1 MNEYEPKV
9 IAFACTYCAYTAADL
24 AGSMRLSYPANVRI
38 VKLTCSGR
46 IEPIH
51 VLKAFEAGVDA
62 VFVAGCQPG
71 DCHFLEG
78 NMRGKAWVQSTKHLL
93 EEIGL
98 EPERLEY
105 FHVAASQAQEWVA
118 AVEEMTRRARELGP
132 NPLGETVLH
141 EEELVAE
148 HEETS

>member
-1 MNEYEPKV
+1 MNLFEPTV

-24 AGSMRLSYPANVRI
+24 AGSLRLSYPANVRI
-38 VKLTCSGR
+38 IKLTCSGR

-51 VLKAFEAGVDA
+51 ILKAFEAGADA

-78 NMRGKAWVQSTKHLL
+78 NLRGKKWVAYTKKLL
-93 EEIGL
+93 AEVGL

-105 FHVAASQAQEWVA
+105 FHVAASEAQKWVA
-118 AVEEMTRRARELGP
+118 AVEEMTRRAHELGP
-132 NPLGETVLH
+132 NPLGIARNSDDQLATKQE
-141 EEELVAE
+141 
-148 HEETS
+148 SS

>member
-1 MNEYEPKV
+1 MSGFEPTV

-24 AGSMRLSYPANVRI
+24 AGSLRLSYPANVRI

-51 VLKAFEAGVDA
+51 VLKAFEAGADA

-78 NMRGKAWVQSTKHLL
+78 NMRGKKWVAYTKDLL
-93 EEIGL
+93 TEVGL

-105 FHVAASQAQEWVA
+105 FHVAASEARQWVA

-132 NPLGETVLH
+132 NPLGESGQGQNRKATVK
-141 EEELVAE
+141 EN
-148 HEETS
+148 S